1 MSDPFTIK
9 LARVN
14 AHISEVILA
23 TAAVIL
29 CPDVILLDQLRPAS
43 TGLTLSFSSSVA
55 PLSGRIVR
63 IQTI

>member
-9 LARVN
+9 LAQVN
-14 AHISEVILA
+14 PHISEVTLA